1 MFFKNREVRIKLSK
15 TNDPDDHEYTSMDDV
30 ITPDNAKLLEET
42 GKKLAM
48 YSALA
53 VTSVI
58 VVFKVADTLSQ
69 IAVKKTK
76 SADNN

>member
-30 ITPDNAKLLEET
+30 FTPDNAKLLEET

>member
-30 ITPDNAKLLEET
+30 LTPDNAKLLEET